1 MGASLQVSFFFSFLS
16 FFFFLPLILY
26 HALYCF
32 IFLCFFSSFF
42 SPLFPLPPHRPP
54 LPPPLSLSLISRSI
68 HAYPRLVS
76 TLVRSTHETISECA
90 RRYKMGY
97 CPRKQKILISIRPRD
112 TFSFNGVQCNAIYR
126 GKQRTIK
133 SPLWKILALLASELY
148 RLTTKTHFVSKPRN
162 AEYYQ
167 GNINIK

>member
-1 MGASLQVSFFFSFLS
+1 MGASLQVSFFFSFLP

-26 HALYCF
+26 HTLYFF

-42 SPLFPLPPHRPP
+42 STLFPLL
-54 LPPPLSLSLISRSI
+54 LPPFSFSLSFSYQSFNTRISTPCIDAR
-68 HAYPRLVS
+68 
-76 TLVRSTHETISECA
+76 TSTHETISECA